1 MNKTSEKIKQ
11 ATIMFVLNYLS
22 KDESKKKLCEKLSS
36 KNDLDN
42 AYDTANRYARDY
54 IHHKIKEEK
63 DKFLIEVE
71 KLADKWV
78 ANGNK
83 WIEEDYVTY
92 EIIEENEVKDSG
104 TSETEIVTVE
114 TLGNGIVNES
124 DEAYIEKIEES
135 DKDIENRCNDRKNDA
150 IFSTLLMAALIDN
163 NINKV
168 KKEFLDR
175 FNVKKELIGYKDGI
189 EVYYCEGI
197 NGVFQIV

>member
-124 DEAYIEKIEES
+124 DEAYINKINES
-135 DKDIENRCNDRKNDA
+135 DKEIENRCNNRKNEA
-150 IFSTLLMAALIDN
+150 IFSTLLMTALIDN

-175 FNVKKELIGYKDGI
+175 FNVKKELIGYKEGI

>member
-1 MNKTSEKIKQ
+1 
-11 ATIMFVLNYLS
+11 LS
-22 KDESKKKLCEKLSS
+22 KDESKKKLCEKLRI

-63 DKFLIEVE
+63 DKFLIEVG
-71 KLADKWV
+71 KLAKKWV

-83 WIEEDYVTY
+83 WLEQDYSDYVV
-92 EIIEENEVKDSG
+92 IEENAMANSG

-124 DEAYIEKIEES
+124 NEEYIEKINES
-135 DKDIENRCNDRKNDA
+135 DSDIENSCNKRKKEA
-150 IFSTLLMAALIDN
+150 IFSTLLMTALIDN

>member
-1 MNKTSEKIKQ
+1 MNKTAEQVKQ

-22 KDESKKKLCEKLSS
+22 KDDSKEKFCKKLSGED
-36 KNDLDN
+36 DLDS
-42 AYDTANRYARDY
+42 AYKIANRYARKY
-54 IHHKIKEEK
+54 IHHKVKEER
-63 DKFLIEVE
+63 DKFLSEVE

-83 WIEEDYVTY
+83 WLEQDYSDYVV
-92 EIIEENEVKDSG
+92 IEENAIANSG

-114 TLGNGIVNES
+114 TLGNGIVNEC
-124 DEAYIEKIEES
+124 DEAYIEKITES
-135 DKDIENRCNDRKNDA
+135 DNDIENRCNNRKKEEM
-150 IFSTLLMAALIDN
+150 FSTLLITAFIDN

-168 KKEFLDR
+168 KREFLDR
-175 FNVKKELIGYKDGI
+175 FNVKKELIGYKDGV